1 MITMNKRKIS
11 GLISLLV
18 IIAMLASIG
27 YAGHEYLSLPDR
39 IAASL
44 KKNTAVTA
52 TDVSRAMGSFGL
64 AATIALCTA
73 LITVATLLLNQQSS
87 DTQVVYVKKDAD
99 EEKNVK
105 VTAGGQEVAID
116 LFERISMVENAAN
129 ENAVSFKVS
138 QERVLNTVCKD
149 LEASQAALF
158 IAKKYEGRRILELFA
173 TYAYHIAESKTF
185 HYEFGE
191 GLAGQV
197 AKEGKLINIRSVP
210 DGYITILSGLGN
222 ASPAHLVIAP
232 ILHDGQVVAV
242 MEVAS
247 FREFKHSDEEFI
259 KEATLIIGKRLSN
272 QFAEEELVSLSLP
285 PVSSMG

>member
-39 IAASL
+39 IAAGL

-52 TDVSRAMGSFGL
+52 TDVNRAMGSFGL

>member
-1 MITMNKRKIS
+1 MNKRKIS

-39 IAASL
+39 IAAGL

-52 TDVSRAMGSFGL
+52 TDVNRAMGSFGL

-222 ASPAHLVIAP
+222 ASPTHLVIAP

>member
-1 MITMNKRKIS
+1 MNKRKIS

>member
-1 MITMNKRKIS
+1 MSKKKIS
-11 GLISLLV
+11 GLISLSMV
-18 IIAMLASIG
+18 IVLLASIG